1 MVTEVI
7 TVHGPLKQPNSGGL
21 RKLPPSSGISY
32 YCHDVYM
39 LIFPFFGNADHSI
52 MVCSEEIV

>member
-1 MVTEVI
+1 MITEVI
-7 TVHGPLKQPNSGGL
+7 TVHGPLKQPRSGSL

-39 LIFPFFGNADHSI
+39 LIFPFLATLTTLSW
-52 MVCSEEIV
+52 SARKK